1 MEASD
6 YHNPMLL
13 SLEEYSVWKAPH
25 SRTAM
30 ASIDDRE
37 LQRIFRYCLNRRL
50 DRQRETLPKLRANF
64 VIPCP
69 RFQQIL
75 VRLWYPDD
83 RECHGFLNRPALT
96 CSQEMTSRGFCACRA
111 MR

>member
-1 MEASD
+1 VEASD

-37 LQRIFRYCLNRRL
+37 LQRIFRYCLNRGF
-50 DRQRETLPKLRANF
+50 DR
-64 VIPCP
+64 
-69 RFQQIL
+69 
-75 VRLWYPDD
+75 
-83 RECHGFLNRPALT
+83 
-96 CSQEMTSRGFCACRA
+96 
-111 MR
+111 